1 MDLNSFA
8 LKAILRAGITIAHK
22 GHSKKISMLTS
33 FHSFGW
39 AHTHWFSSGVI
50 QTFTGLCHNFGSLCS
65 KNLCYFKTLFTVF
78 FGQFFVL
85 SVILFIIKSTSWEEL
100 HFSLAIIPDKV
111 LDHNEPKTCSS
122 ECLQHSWGKL
132 LEPKSNLIESF
143 VNTKGS
149 PKKEWKRSR

>member
-50 QTFTGLCHNFGSLCS
+50 QTFTGLCHHFGSLCS
-65 KNLCYFKTLFTVF
+65 KNLS
-78 FGQFFVL
+78 G
-85 SVILFIIKSTSWEEL
+85 IIASK
-100 HFSLAIIPDKV
+100 K
-111 LDHNEPKTCSS
+111 CSS
-122 ECLQHSWGKL
+122 CQLVDLKMNPPNILASICNSLWYNALVQTETHWPQGTEKVTIWHTWMCECW
-132 LEPKSNLIESF
+132 
-143 VNTKGS
+143 VWS
-149 PKKEWKRSR
+149 PKMYRFKFWRLICSN

>member
-65 KNLCYFKTLFTVF
+65 KNLSGIIASKKCSPCQLVDLKRNPPN
-78 FGQFFVL
+78 
-85 SVILFIIKSTSWEEL
+85 ILVSICNSLWYNAPVQTETHWPQGTEKVTIWIVWKPSW
-100 HFSLAIIPDKV
+100 V
-111 LDHNEPKTCSS
+111 
-122 ECLQHSWGKL
+122 W
-132 LEPKSNLIESF
+132 
-143 VNTKGS
+143 S
-149 PKKEWKRSR
+149 PKMYSFEFWRLIGSN